1 MLGRFTAP
9 GPSRERPLQAPGP
22 RLKPVARSG
31 SVACKGCGRRFVL
44 ERYEGALRVCPWCGH
59 HGQLPAA
66 ARAAQLADPES
77 VQPITIQL
85 ADRDPLGFDDGRPYP
100 ARVAEARQ
108 KTGLDEAFLIARAS
122 IGGAPAMLA
131 IMDFG
136 FLGGSLGSAAG
147 ELFAQGCELAVA
159 ERRALVAVSSSGGA
173 RMQEGIAS
181 LAQMARCTAG
191 VSTVADAGLP
201 YISVLADPCFGG
213 VTASFAAQGDVILA
227 EPGARIGFAG
237 GRVIEQAA
245 HEALPEGFQT
255 AEFLLSHGMVDQVVD
270 RRELRELVAGLL
282 RALTAGRAGSDLP
295 GLSATAAK
303 TPGGDA
309 VAPAPEGAL
318 RQSTAPGDPHHG
330 PDATAT
336 GVGERVPAGPG
347 PSVADTLSTA
357 EREKQAFTA
366 VELARNPGRPR
377 TLQLL
382 RTLFHDF
389 TELRG
394 DRLFGDDRAVIGG
407 TAQLGGS
414 GATPE
419 DDVWVM
425 VIGQEKGNDATS
437 RAIHNFGMPHPEG
450 YRKATRLMRLAE
462 KFGLPVICLVDTPAA
477 APGVGAEER
486 GQAWAIADSLLT
498 LLRLR
503 TPVISCVLSE
513 GGSGGALALG
523 IADCVLALE
532 NAIYCV
538 APPETVAA
546 ILYRDVAQKARAA
559 AAQRPWVGTAYRLGL
574 VDELIPEPAPGA
586 HAHPQVVAGA
596 LRGALLRHLA
606 ALRPL
611 PLDVLL
617 QRRSERY
624 RRAGD

>member
-1 MLGRFTAP
+1 
-9 GPSRERPLQAPGP
+9 
-22 RLKPVARSG
+22 
-31 SVACKGCGRRFVL
+31 
-44 ERYEGALRVCPWCGH
+44 
-59 HGQLPAA
+59 
-66 ARAAQLADPES
+66 
-77 VQPITIQL
+77 
-85 ADRDPLGFDDGRPYP
+85 
-100 ARVAEARQ
+100 
-108 KTGLDEAFLIARAS
+108 
-122 IGGAPAMLA
+122 
-131 IMDFG
+131 
-136 FLGGSLGSAAG
+136 
-147 ELFAQGCELAVA
+147 
-159 ERRALVAVSSSGGA
+159 
-173 RMQEGIAS
+173 MQEGIAS

-282 RALTAGRAGSDLP
+282 RALTAGRAGGDLP
-295 GLSATAAK
+295 RLPAAAAE
-303 TPGGDA
+303 TPGGDG
-309 VAPAPEGAL
+309 VAPAPQGAL
-318 RQSTAPGDPHHG
+318 RQFTAPGDPQHG
-330 PDATAT
+330 PDAAAT

-407 TAQLGGS
+407 TAQLSGS
-414 GATPE
+414 GATPA

-546 ILYRDVAQKARAA
+546 ILYRDAAQKARAA

-617 QRRSERY
+617 QRRAERY
-624 RRAGD
+624 RRVGD

>member
-66 ARAAQLADPES
+66 ARAAQLADPGS
-77 VQPITIQL
+77 VQPVEIQL

-122 IGGAPAMLA
+122 IGGAPAILA

-270 RRELRELVAGLL
+270 RRELRALVAGLL
-282 RALTAGRAGSDLP
+282 RALTAGRAGGDLT
-295 GLSATAAK
+295 GLPATAAEAAR
-303 TPGGDA
+303 GD
-309 VAPAPEGAL
+309 VAGPAADGAL
-318 RQSTAPGDPHHG
+318 RHSTTPGTTQHAPETP
-330 PDATAT
+330 AI

-347 PSVADTLSTA
+347 PSVADTLSTS

-414 GATPE
+414 GATPR

-425 VIGQEKGNDATS
+425 VIGQEKGNDAAS
-437 RAIHNFGMPHPEG
+437 RVIHNFGMPHPEG

-546 ILYRDVAQKARAA
+546 ILYRDAAQKARAA

>member
-9 GPSRERPLQAPGP
+9 GPPRERPLEAPGP

-66 ARAAQLADPES
+66 ARAAQLADPGS
-77 VQPITIQL
+77 VQPVEIPL

-108 KTGLDEAFLIARAS
+108 KTGLAEAFLIARAS
-122 IGGAPAMLA
+122 IGGIPAILA

-191 VSTVADAGLP
+191 VSTVAGAGLP

-245 HEALPEGFQT
+245 LEALPEGFQT

-282 RALTAGRAGSDLP
+282 RALTAGRTGGDLP
-295 GLSATAAK
+295 GLPSAAAEM
-303 TPGGDA
+303 PGGDA
-309 VAPAPEGAL
+309 ATPAAEGAL
-318 RQSTAPGDPHHG
+318 RPSTGGDAQHPPEAP
-330 PDATAT
+330 AT
-336 GVGERVPAGPG
+336 GVGERVSAGPG

-357 EREKQAFTA
+357 ERERQAFTA

-377 TLQLL
+377 TLELL

-414 GATPE
+414 GLTPAS
-419 DDVWVM
+419 DVWVM

-546 ILYRDVAQKARAA
+546 ILYRDAAQKARAA

-606 ALRPL
+606 TLRPI

>member
-282 RALTAGRAGSDLP
+282 RALTAGRAG
-295 GLSATAAK
+295 
-303 TPGGDA
+303 GDA

-414 GATPE
+414 GARPD

-425 VIGQEKGNDATS
+425 VIGQEKGNDAAS

>member
-9 GPSRERPLQAPGP
+9 GPSRERPLPAPGP
-22 RLKPVARSG
+22 RLRPVARSG

-66 ARAAQLADPES
+66 ARVTQLADPDSLELLEF
-77 VQPITIQL
+77 QL
-85 ADRDPLGFDDGRPYP
+85 TDRDPLGFDDGRPYP
-100 ARVAEARQ
+100 TRIAEARQ
-108 KTGLDEAFLIARAS
+108 KTGLSEAFLIARATV
-122 IGGAPAMLA
+122 GGIPTLLA
-131 IMDFG
+131 CMDFG

-147 ELFAQGCELAVA
+147 ELFVRGCELAVA
-159 ERRALVAVSSSGGA
+159 ERRALVAISSSGGA

-181 LAQMARCTAG
+181 LAQMARCSAG
-191 VSTVADAGLP
+191 VNMISGAGLP

-270 RRELRELVAGLL
+270 RRELRELLVRLLLAMSAGE
-282 RALTAGRAGSDLP
+282 REERGASEE
-295 GLSATAAK
+295 ATAA
-303 TPGGDA
+303 TGQVATSGLAHSQHPALPPAASGPEPGPLSGLPA
-309 VAPAPEGAL
+309 ERPAP
-318 RQSTAPGDPHHG
+318 Q
-330 PDATAT
+330 
-336 GVGERVPAGPG
+336 PG
-347 PSVADTLSTA
+347 PSVADPLSTA
-357 EREKQAFTA
+357 ERERAAFAA
-366 VELARNPGRPR
+366 VELARHPGRPR
-377 TLQLL
+377 TLHLL

-407 TAQLGGS
+407 PAQLGGS
-414 GATPE
+414 GATPAQ
-419 DDVWVM
+419 DTWVM
-425 VIGQEKGNDATS
+425 VIGQEKGNDAAS

-450 YRKATRLMRLAE
+450 YRKAIRLMRLAE

-503 TPVISCVLSE
+503 TPIISCVLSE

-523 IADCVLALE
+523 IADSVLALE
-532 NAIYCV
+532 NAIFCV

-546 ILYRDVAQKARAA
+546 ILYRDAAQKGRAA
-559 AAQRPWVGTAYRLGL
+559 AAQRPWVGTAYQLGL
-574 VDELIPEPAPGA
+574 IDELVPEPAPGA

-606 ALRPL
+606 ALRPI
-611 PLDVLL
+611 PLDELL
-617 QRRSERY
+617 QRRADRY
-624 RRAGD
+624 RHAGD